1 MKVCTNCGIEIDTR
15 DVDTMCQTCEDAEG
29 NRKALTAKR
38 RRENRKAMDDAMR
51 SIGMTKVRGAM
62 GGTYWE

>member
-1 MKVCTNCGIEIDTR
+1 MKVCEVCGNEISTR
-15 DVDTMCQTCEDAEG
+15 DGDNRCQHCDEPKADKPAVKA
-29 NRKALTAKR
+29 RKAANR
-38 RRENRKAMDDAMR
+38 RARDEAMR